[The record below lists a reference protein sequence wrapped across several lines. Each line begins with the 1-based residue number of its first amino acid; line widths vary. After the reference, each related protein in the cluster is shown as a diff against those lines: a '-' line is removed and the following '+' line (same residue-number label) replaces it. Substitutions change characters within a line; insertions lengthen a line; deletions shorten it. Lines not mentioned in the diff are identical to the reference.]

1 MQTNTVSSEPLA
13 PSGSGLIAWGVAG
26 RALPGETVSGDLHLV
41 KPIANGVLLAVA
53 DGLGHGDEATVA
65 AKTAIAVLENHAEEP
80 LPALVKRCHEA
91 LTKTR
96 GVVMTVATLR
106 PFDGQLT
113 WLGVGNVEAI
123 LLRAD
128 RQAKAP
134 SDRVLLRSGLVGYQL
149 PELRASTL
157 AIAPGD
163 LLIFATDGIGA
174 GFTEELARSDSPQP
188 LADRILERH
197 FKGTDD
203 ALVLAVR
210 YPGSQHE

>member
-1 MQTNTVSSEPLA
+1 MQKGTVISEP
-13 PSGSGLIAWGVAG
+13 LIAWGVAE
-26 RALPGETVSGDLHLV
+26 RALPGQTVSGDLHLV
-41 KPIANGVLLAVA
+41 KPIAGGVLLAVV
-53 DGLGHGDEATVA
+53 DGLGHGDEATTA
-65 AKTAIAVLENHAEEP
+65 AKTAIAVLESHADEP

-96 GVVMTVATLR
+96 GAVMTVATLR
-106 PFDGQLT
+106 LFHGQLT

-128 RQAKAP
+128 SQGKAS

-149 PELRASTL
+149 PELRANTL
-157 AIAPGD
+157 ALAPAD

-174 GFTEELARSDSPQP
+174 RFAEGLVRSDSPQQ
-188 LADRILERH
+188 LADRVLERY

-203 ALVLAVR
+203 ALVLVVR
-210 YPGSQHE
+210 YLGSQHE